1 MAEDSGVQQGAVRDC
16 GSGHGSVVR
25 SATKDSGAQ
34 GVCEAGQWRLGVGG
48 SQLGPC
54 ADGGSGLLGLG

>member
-1 MAEDSGVQQGAVRDC
+1 M
-16 GSGHGSVVR
+16 VR

-34 GVCEAGQWRLGVGG
+34 GACEAGQQRLGVGG
-48 SQLGPC
+48 ARLGPC